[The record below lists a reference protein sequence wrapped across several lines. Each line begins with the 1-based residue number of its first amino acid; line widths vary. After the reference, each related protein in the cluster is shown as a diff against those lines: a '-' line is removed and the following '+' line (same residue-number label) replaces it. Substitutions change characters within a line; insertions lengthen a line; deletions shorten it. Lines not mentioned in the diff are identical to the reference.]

1 MKEVKI
7 LVMPGGEQVCGKIVN
22 ENPAVTVESDY
33 IHLEDPRLVG
43 ITMTAEIQFSLYPT
57 GIDRQ
62 KTTVL
67 KIHRDNI
74 VTMADPDPE
83 FEKEYIEGTSGLI
96 L

>member
-1 MKEVKI
+1 
-7 LVMPGGEQVCGKIVN
+7 
-22 ENPAVTVESDY
+22 
-33 IHLEDPRLVG
+33 
-43 ITMTAEIQFSLYPT
+43 MTAEIQFSLYPT

>member
-7 LVMPGGEQVCGKIVN
+7 LVLPGGEQVVGKIVD
-22 ENPAVTVESDY
+22 EHPAVTTTSDY
-33 IHLEDPRLVG
+33 IHLEDPRLIG
-43 ITMTAEIQFSLYPT
+43 ITMQAEIQFSLYPT

-62 KTTVL
+62 KTVVL
-67 KIHRDNI
+67 KIHRDHI
-74 VTMADPDPE
+74 ITMVDPDPE